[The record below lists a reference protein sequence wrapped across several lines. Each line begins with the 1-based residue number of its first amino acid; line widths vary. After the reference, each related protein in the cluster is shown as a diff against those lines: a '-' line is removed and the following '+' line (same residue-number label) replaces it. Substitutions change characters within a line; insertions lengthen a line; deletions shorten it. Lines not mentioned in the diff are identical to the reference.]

1 MVIMNATAIPFLH
14 FKNISATEPTI
25 ITQFSQVI
33 NATSWTNLQPQNL
46 HERAEV
52 ILSQPETILILVL
65 SFLAL
70 LVNIL
75 SICATAN
82 IPHGLTTHSKLII
95 SLALSD
101 ILVTLSVFIHVLNKV
116 LNSARFP
123 PLMDPDK
130 RLTSSCIFALIN
142 GLNTMAHL
150 ISLLNLLA
158 MAIDH
163 YIAVLRSLYYDR
175 LLSRMKGNIMIAV
188 LWILAFFGGF
198 CNFLTGIGKYKA
210 KAKYL
215 NYCEVIMY
223 NDFHG
228 EYLIMAVTFI
238 CLASISVIYLRIYC
252 EIKKINSRLAYLQ
265 KDSFHNKKSLI
276 TTLLIIG
283 TFILCWLPTS
293 IFQIAM
299 VIQVHV
305 NRSMVQKLFA
315 TLLRANK
322 YLYALLLLNSVCDP
336 IIYAV
341 RLRDVQ
347 MGYYKLLSR
356 CCECYAIKI
365 KEEREKSY
373 LDRRNTR
380 TKTSFVDI
388 EDGDSIE
395 ECEPIVEE
403 NETVRNNSAKD
414 QMEMVTISSGTTFL
428 INGECQE
435 VEKCL

>member
-1 MVIMNATAIPFLH
+1 MAAMNVTASPLYAFFNSTDPSLL
-14 FKNISATEPTI
+14 
-25 ITQFSQVI
+25 TQFSHVI

-70 LVNIL
+70 LVNTL
-75 SICATAN
+75 SICATAS

-101 ILVTLSVFIHVLNKV
+101 ILVTFSVFIHVLNKV
-116 LNSARFP
+116 LNPAKIP
-123 PLMDPDK
+123 PLMDPYE
-130 RLTSSCIFALIN
+130 RLTSSCMFALIN

-163 YIAVLRSLYYDR
+163 YTAVLQPLYYNTI
-175 LLSRMKGNIMIAV
+175 LSRIKGNIMIAL
-188 LWILAFFGGF
+188 LWILAIIGGF
-198 CNFLTGIGKYKA
+198 CNFLTGLSTYKDRER
-210 KAKYL
+210 YL

-228 EYLIMAVTFI
+228 EYLIMTVTFI
-238 CLASISVIYLRIYC
+238 CLVSISFIYLRIYC
-252 EIKKINSRLAYLQ
+252 EVKAINSRLTYLQ

-283 TFILCWLPTS
+283 TFVLCYLPTC

-299 VIQVHV
+299 VIQIHV
-305 NRSMVQKLFA
+305 NRETVKKLFV

-341 RLRDVQ
+341 RLKDVQ
-347 MGYYKLLSR
+347 MGYYRLLSR
-356 CCECYAIKI
+356 CFKCYAIKI
-365 KEEREKSY
+365 KEEWQNSY

-380 TKTSFVDI
+380 TKSSIVEI
-388 EDGDSIE
+388 EDGDSDE
-395 ECEPIVEE
+395 MCEPITDNNEQDYDIEMAVTSQGTKFLMNGQLQEEE
-403 NETVRNNSAKD
+403 NP
-414 QMEMVTISSGTTFL
+414 L
-428 INGECQE
+428 
-435 VEKCL
+435 